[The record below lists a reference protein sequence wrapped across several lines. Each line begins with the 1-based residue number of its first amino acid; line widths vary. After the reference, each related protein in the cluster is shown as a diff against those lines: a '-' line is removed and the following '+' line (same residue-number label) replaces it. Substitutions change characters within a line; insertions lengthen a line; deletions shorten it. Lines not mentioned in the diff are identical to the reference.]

1 MLESGQWGLA
11 KCRLISLAEALQL
24 GETEAVGNFCHAHHV
39 KMGVAQLTA
48 DFLQPTQQHIL
59 GRAHAEKLGTARAK
73 GLIADCDQRAQF
85 GHLQRPA
92 KMFRQDLLEPDHDS
106 GMAALGVPVGPGT
119 GGCQTGHQG
128 LDQTLFNGAG
138 DLGMGQYLGFC
149 LGEATYAWRTARK
162 HRASDLTGRPRT
174 RTQAQAAALRDGVGR
189 DLSARARGFGC
200 RVRRPAMARRF
211 QGCAGPQPIDQGP
224 AVADRPPLF
233 DTGQSVP
240 QRQQPLAAERR
251 SVQFRFLRDR
261 NLAAIDGGGVSRQSV
276 IPSLPIM

>member
-1 MLESGQWGLA
+1 
-11 KCRLISLAEALQL
+11 
-24 GETEAVGNFCHAHHV
+24 
-39 KMGVAQLTA
+39 
-48 DFLQPTQQHIL
+48 
-59 GRAHAEKLGTARAK
+59 
-73 GLIADCDQRAQF
+73 
-85 GHLQRPA
+85 
-92 KMFRQDLLEPDHDS
+92 MFRQDLLEPDHDS

-119 GGCQTGHQG
+119 GGCQIGHQG
-128 LDQTLFNGAG
+128 SGSSPVQWRGRPRNATISW
-138 DLGMGQYLGFC
+138 FC

-162 HRASDLTGRPRT
+162 HRASDLTRRPRT
-174 RTQAQAAALRDGVGR
+174 RTQAQAAALRDGLGR
-189 DLSARARGFGC
+189 DLSARAHGFGC
-200 RVRRPAMARRF
+200 RVRRPAVARRF